1 MAQIKL
7 YTSNIL
13 DTGTVTVTGSA
24 DTGFPKSRL
33 YDRSIDLF
41 WKITATQVTTFH
53 VDQGATGNT
62 AVDFLA
68 IDKHNFNS
76 EDMTWEWSANDSD
89 WTAAVTG
96 WTQGDNLQIIK
107 TLTTSLTKRYWR
119 VTVTSMDNPQCSE
132 IFMSLASTFQ
142 SRFDESPV
150 VTNLANVKWVPTV
163 GGLERST
170 KFGDARRRRKYPL
183 FLDENEGTITT
194 FRDAMDD
201 LDEYSRPFYIK
212 DHDDDYWLCRLEN
225 IPDENL
231 ITEGNILMII
241 NLLEVL

>member
-1 MAQIKL
+1 MANIEL

-13 DTGTVTVTGSA
+13 ETGTVTATGTV

-41 WKITATQVTTFH
+41 WKVTATQATTFH
-53 VDQGATGNT
+53 VDQGASGNT

-68 IDKHNFNS
+68 IDRHNFNG
-76 EDMTWEWSANDSD
+76 EDITWEWSANNSD

-107 TLTTSLTKRYWR
+107 TLSTALTKRYWR
-119 VTVTSMDNPQCSE
+119 VTVTSMANPQCAE
-132 IFMSLASTFQ
+132 VFMSLAATFQ
-142 SRFDESPV
+142 LRFDESPIV
-150 VTNLANVKWVPTV
+150 QNLANVKWVPTV

-170 KFGDARRRRKYPL
+170 KLGDSRKKRKYPL
-183 FLDENEGTITT
+183 FLDENAGTTT
-194 FRDAMDD
+194 SFSGAMDD
-201 LDEYSRPFYIK
+201 LDEYSKPFYIK
-212 DHDDDYWLCRLEN
+212 DHEDNYWLCRLEN

-241 NLLEVL
+241 NVIEIL